1 METRAHHVVIGAFV
15 IVTLLAGLGFV
26 MWLSMGGLGQTTTRY
41 AIRFEGAVTGLSV
54 ASDVRYNGIKVG
66 EVTELRLDPKN
77 PSRVLAVIEVAK
89 ETPIHTDSVASLE
102 YLGVTGVAYVQ
113 ITGGSPDAPLLRVAS
128 EESVPVIPSR
138 PSGVQEL
145 VSGAPDLL
153 MRATQLVENL
163 NALVRPENREA
174 IAAILRNTEVMTGAL
189 VDRQPELDAVVA
201 NVQQM
206 SADLAVVAQHLREI
220 SDQLAPVAA
229 RVEDSMTKL
238 DRAVDDV
245 PPLVEEAQRTVASYG
260 ELGRT
265 LDSLVEA
272 NRGAVTA
279 FSQQGLEQFTALL
292 RQSRDLASSLDR
304 LVERI
309 ESNPQRFLF
318 GRSAPEYRPE

>member
-1 METRAHHVVIGAFV
+1 METRAHHVLIGAFV
-15 IVTLLAGLGFV
+15 IATLLAGFGFV
-26 MWLSMGGLGQTTTRY
+26 MWLSMGGFGRDTARY

-66 EVTELRLDPKN
+66 EVTELRLDPDD
-77 PSRVLAVIEVAK
+77 PSKVLALIEVTK

-113 ITGGSPDAPLLRVAS
+113 ITGGSPDAPLLRLAAD
-128 EESVPVIPSR
+128 EAVPLIPSR

-145 VSGAPDLL
+145 VAGVPDLL

-163 NALVRPENREA
+163 NTLVRPENREA
-174 IAAILRNTEVMTGAL
+174 IAAILQNTEVVTGAL
-189 VDRQPELDAVVA
+189 ADRQPELDVAVT
-201 NVQQM
+201 NLQQM
-206 SADLAVVAQHLREI
+206 SADLAVAAQQLRAV
-220 SDQLAPVAA
+220 SDRLLPMAA
-229 RVEDSMTKL
+229 RMETSMAGL
-238 DRAVDDV
+238 DRAVDEV
-245 PPLVEEAQRTVASYG
+245 PPVLEEVRQAAASYG
-260 ELGRT
+260 ELGRE
-265 LDSLVEA
+265 LEGLLAA
-272 NRGAVTA
+272 NRGAVTT

-292 RQSRDLASSLDR
+292 RQSRDLVSSLDR

>member
-1 METRAHHVVIGAFV
+1 METRAHHVLIGTFV

-26 MWLSMGGLGQTTTRY
+26 MWLSMGGFGRDTARY

-66 EVTELRLDPKN
+66 EVTELRLDPKD
-77 PSRVLAVIEVAK
+77 PSKVLALIEVAK
-89 ETPIHTDSVASLE
+89 ETPIHTDSVASLD

-113 ITGGSPDAPLLRVAS
+113 ITGGSPDAPLLRLAAD
-128 EESVPVIPSR
+128 EAVPMIPSR

-145 VSGAPDLL
+145 VAGVPDLL

-163 NALVRPENREA
+163 NALVQPENREA
-174 IAAILRNTEVMTGAL
+174 IAVILQNAEVMTGAL

-206 SADLAVVAQHLREI
+206 SADLAVAAQHLRDI
-220 SDQLAPVAA
+220 SDQLLPMAA
-229 RVEDSMTKL
+229 RVETSMTKL

-245 PPLVEEAQRTVASYG
+245 PPLLEEVGRTAAAYG
-260 ELGRT
+260 ELGRE
-265 LDSLVEA
+265 LESLIEA

-279 FSQQGLEQFTALL
+279 FSQEGLDQFTALL
-292 RQSRDLASSLDR
+292 RQSRDLVSSLDR
-304 LVERI
+304 LTERI